1 MNQAFWLYSPHR
13 LPSPFSFSPLS
24 SHYPTHLSSL
34 ISTFMSYIHIWFL
47 EFTNER
53 KYAML
58 VFLNLTYFAYYD
70 LQLHTFSCKLY
81 LIPLYG
87 WIKTLS
93 CTCITF
99 PFSSLKG
106 QRKKHQKTVSLD
118 NNFTCRIWL
127 LYLFWNF
134 RIYWRTGQQTWANL
148 CLFSSYHNTATT
160 YPPPSPIG
168 GSCEHIYDP
177 GCKAACS
184 RKDRKRDSC
193 PPNTRDLGSKNSLLL
208 LLTEV
213 ERREGLSAPILE
225 VKKEIKRPAPF
236 PHLHSLFPFWKVIY
250 KGVGCL
256 RAKSKEW
263 EN

>member
-177 GCKAACS
+177 GCKQLVVA
-184 RKDRKRDSC
+184 K
-193 PPNTRDLGSKNSLLL
+193 
-208 LLTEV
+208 TERGTPV
-213 ERREGLSAPILE
+213 LQIPGIWALKTHCCFYSQR
-225 VKKEIKRPAPF
+225 
-236 PHLHSLFPFWKVIY
+236 
-250 KGVGCL
+250 
-256 RAKSKEW
+256 
-263 EN
+263 